1 MSLTSTANA
10 IAGRQADPPRSPGHV
25 RTTSSARSAP
35 RSAAASAGSRPRTA
49 WPRALRAS
57 LPDPAAILPAPLR
70 RGDPAGYQSHLLYA
84 EPDGTFSISAMVWLP
99 GQQTMIH
106 DHVAWCVTG
115 VLQGREYE
123 EIFALGRRRP
133 RAQARRPQREPG
145 RDRER
150 LRAARRHPPRPQ
162 HR

>member
-10 IAGRQADPPRSPGHV
+10 MRAAKRSPGPAPP
-25 RTTSSARSAP
+25 RARIGP
-35 RSAAASAGSRPRTA
+35 KSAAASTGTKPRTA
-49 WPRALRAS
+49 FPRAARQ
-57 LPDPAAILPAPLR
+57 PAAR
-70 RGDPAGYQSHLLYA
+70 RTSSRRDCGRDPAGYQSHLLYA

-123 EIFALGRRRP
+123 EIFAVTDSSRRS
-133 RAQARRPQREPG
+133 G
-145 RDRER
+145 S
-150 LRAARRHPPRPQ
+150 LRAA
-162 HR
+162 